1 MDIFISSSNIMG
13 NMLKNHTIQGIGL
26 GRSLVG
32 IADSNSIG
40 PPAQTFK
47 SLLWMLC
54 VKYRYLRQAD
64 PLSRGV
70 IHTVSVS
77 LSMIRHNKNPPHL
90 QRLRRENRTKKE
102 WKESITPAIAW
113 ARG

>member
-47 SLLWMLC
+47 SLL
-54 VKYRYLRQAD
+54 
-64 PLSRGV
+64 
-70 IHTVSVS
+70 
-77 LSMIRHNKNPPHL
+77 
-90 QRLRRENRTKKE
+90 
-102 WKESITPAIAW
+102 
-113 ARG
+113 